1 MKKVLLIT
9 IAAVAVSAVA
19 AIPAHAGI
27 YSQALNLNGDGG
39 PYAFP
44 GQMIADAF
52 QLGAAASLTNLSWY
66 GDNLSNAFP
75 ATVPFTIDLYT
86 DAGGLPASSPF
97 SSQSVTATAVDT
109 GLHELDCCSL
119 SGEEEIFLFNATLPS
134 AVALSGGTTYWLSLL
149 DESGSVDNF
158 RFRWANGST
167 IWGGDLGNACCS
179 TGSWFNQSGNRAQS
193 AYELNPSS
201 GGVPEPASFALLG
214 IGLVGLGV
222 LRRKNARS

>member
-1 MKKVLLIT
+1 MRKVLLIT

-39 PYAFP
+39 PYSYP
-44 GQMIADAF
+44 NQLVADAF
-52 QLGAAASLTNLSWY
+52 QLATPASLTNLSWY

-75 ATVPFTIDLYT
+75 ATMLFTIDLYN

-109 GLHELDCCSL
+109 GIQEPDCCSAFA
-119 SGEEEIFLFNATLPS
+119 EIFLFNATLPS

-149 DESGSVDNF
+149 DESGSAYT
-158 RFRWANGST
+158 FRWANGST
-167 IWGGDLGNACCS
+167 NWAGDLGNACCS
-179 TGSWFNQSGNRAQS
+179 TGSWFNQTGLRAQA
-193 AYELNPSS
+193 AYELNPTS
-201 GGVPEPASFALLG
+201 GVPEPASFALLG

-222 LRRKNARS
+222 LRRKIARS

>member
-39 PYAFP
+39 PYSYP
-44 GQMIADAF
+44 DQLVADAF
-52 QLGAAASLTNLSWY
+52 QLAAPASLTNLSWY
-66 GDNLSNAFP
+66 GDNLSNVFP
-75 ATVPFTIDLYT
+75 ATMLFTIDLYN

-109 GLHELDCCSL
+109 GISESDCCSAFA
-119 SGEEEIFLFNATLPS
+119 EIFLFNATLPS
-134 AVALSGGTTYWLSLL
+134 AVALSGGTTYWLSVL
-149 DESGSVDNF
+149 DESGSLNI
-158 RFRWANGST
+158 FRWANGST
-167 IWGGDLGNACCS
+167 TWGGDLGNACCS
-179 TGSWFNQSGNRAQS
+179 TGFWYNQTGDRAQA

-201 GGVPEPASFALLG
+201 GVPEPASFALLG

-222 LRRKNARS
+222 LRRKIARS

>member
-39 PYAFP
+39 PYSYP
-44 GQMIADAF
+44 DQKIADAF
-52 QLGAAASLTNLSWY
+52 QLAGAASLTNLSWY

-75 ATVPFTIDLYT
+75 ATVLFNIDLYN

-109 GLHELDCCSL
+109 GISEADCCSA
-119 SGEEEIFLFNATLPS
+119 SAEIFLFNATLPS
-134 AVALSGGTTYWLSLL
+134 AVALSGGTTYWLSLV
-149 DESGSVDNF
+149 DESGSGYA
-158 RFRWANGST
+158 FRWANGST
-167 IWGGDLGNACCS
+167 TWAGDLGNACCS
-179 TGSWFNQSGNRAQS
+179 AGSWYNQTGPRAQA
-193 AYELNPSS
+193 AYQLDPSS
-201 GGVPEPASFALLG
+201 GGVPEPASIALLG
-214 IGLVGLGV
+214 MGLVGLGV
-222 LRRKNARS
+222 LRRKIARS